1 MIKRAIF
8 FFHFLLIF
16 MIGHLASQNG
26 RILQENEVPL
36 TEELHFNILNF
47 GKVLPK
53 LTPFL
58 EGIFK
63 KAELV
68 EVKEITYLSDRL
80 KVKAFLFEPK
90 KEGKYPCLIVNRGG
104 NRNFG
109 IWTREEAYFVLTEI
123 SSWGYVVAASQYRGC
138 GGGEGKEEFG
148 GKDVDDILSLM
159 PLLGSRKKTDP
170 GRIGMLGMSRGGMMT
185 YLALRGT
192 NRIKAAAV
200 VGGVTDLLSWEKARP
215 EMREVFSELIGGD
228 SKTATEALKA
238 RSAIFWP
245 EKISPQTP
253 ILLLH
258 GTADERIPPK
268 QALEMASAL
277 LQAGHPFRLVML
289 EGGDHNLTDFWPE
302 WLEIVKKRFAKYL
315 SI

>member
-80 KVKAFLFEPK
+80 KVKAFLLEPK

-123 SSWGYVVAASQYRGC
+123 SS
-138 GGGEGKEEFG
+138 
-148 GKDVDDILSLM
+148 
-159 PLLGSRKKTDP
+159 
-170 GRIGMLGMSRGGMMT
+170 
-185 YLALRGT
+185 
-192 NRIKAAAV
+192 
-200 VGGVTDLLSWEKARP
+200 
-215 EMREVFSELIGGD
+215 
-228 SKTATEALKA
+228 
-238 RSAIFWP
+238 
-245 EKISPQTP
+245 
-253 ILLLH
+253 
-258 GTADERIPPK
+258 
-268 QALEMASAL
+268 
-277 LQAGHPFRLVML
+277 
-289 EGGDHNLTDFWPE
+289 
-302 WLEIVKKRFAKYL
+302 
-315 SI
+315 